1 MSKHR
6 FRFIGQ
12 KYDDGS
18 WHLSAE
24 DAKHCQKVLRLE
36 PGEHIELTD
45 GKGRWAQA
53 EINALSGKTIDLN
66 IVAEHEDSVKKNRTS
81 LILGAL
87 KPSSFDDILPGIVE
101 IGIDDIHLFIA
112 GQSEKKRL
120 SEKLTERWQRIILS
134 AVKQSKRSWV
144 PTLSC
149 HKDLSTC
156 LKEVKPSGN
165 CYLLHPSANTHLIKA
180 PYHSNQSTYLF
191 IGNEHG
197 LNEVEIAMLHEIGCK
212 DVHIGGHILRA
223 TTACLAASSTALSL
237 PFLSEN

>member
-6 FRFIGQ
+6 FRFIGHL
-12 KYDDGS
+12 DADGS
-18 WHLSAE
+18 WHLSPE

-36 PGEHIELTD
+36 PGERIELTD
-45 GKGRWAQA
+45 GKGRWVEA
-53 EINALSGKTIDLN
+53 EIDDLSGKTIDLN
-66 IVAEHEDSVKKNRTS
+66 VTAEHEDSAKKNRTS

-87 KPSSFDDILPGIVE
+87 KPSSFDEILPSIVE

-144 PTLSC
+144 PTLNC
-149 HKDLSTC
+149 YKDLSTC
-156 LKEVKPSGN
+156 LKEMKPSGN
-165 CYLLHPSANTHLIKA
+165 CYLLHPSANIHLIKA

-197 LNEVEIAMLHEIGCK
+197 FNEKELAMLHESGCIN
-212 DVHIGGHILRA
+212 VHIGGHILRA
-223 TTACLAASSTALSL
+223 TTACVAASSIASSLS
-237 PFLSEN
+237 FLSEY